1 MESAAYEGG
10 GAGGKLRKRPM
21 RRATA
26 PTPYDRPP
34 TAARGGLGGIRN
46 GWLSRLVD
54 PASRIITGGASRL
67 FSSVFRKPLPSL
79 PAPPPPSDENLQLI
93 EEDPEDACLKS
104 LSDVQEKGK
113 RDGKELI
120 SNSESDGISDLEQ
133 LMKQKTFTRA
143 EFNYLTELL
152 RTRTMESMRTE
163 PMDDNMEVSNAE
175 KDIGTGHTI
184 FNGNT
189 TPSKGGLSIPK
200 EQASP
205 AEIAKAYMGSRPS
218 KLPSLRHSSQ
228 SHVSREDATLPNGVP
243 FAVKPPDLSVAP
255 RPIVSFPRVPEQ
267 PENGYFTPRSR
278 GRSAIYRMSRSPY
291 FKVQT
296 AANVK
301 GGMPAGESSTS
312 SQWTMTTNLMHSGGK
327 QGLKRG
333 SSVLDGDF
341 GSFGPIR
348 RIRQKS
354 NLMSPLK
361 DIRKSLPENLLPSA
375 STPLSRDALPASS
388 SSIQKHLRFNV
399 PRHGSG
405 HSVVAE
411 HDDIRSSDDG
421 VPPIPH
427 QSGEMA
433 RKILQQLDKLVP
445 SPKEKSSELKATT
458 RDESPSKLTLDML
471 HGQALRSIEHIG
483 PANFVNA
490 RFSDSMDATN
500 DSDPQR
506 LPQKQEIQ
514 GNGPSKSVVSNAMAS
529 GPDSKFCAV
538 TSATDAKSDKRVPHV
553 ALTESSTIPL
563 HEKPAFKISA
573 PEDSLEMEEDNDDF
587 ANAAALGSAA
597 NGKDKQD
604 LKSDRIFVISET
616 QTSEKLVASSP
627 QSMHPTSTKLSGE
640 LDGTSS
646 DRPAAFSFPLTSVSS
661 TIVQPPT
668 PTMPAPK
675 PEISAL
681 TKVETLAPAFSSGSK
696 DAPTTVFSL
705 NTSDPAGFKS
715 DIDHVSEPE
724 LSIRNTSPSTQAEGL
739 NLDRGDKNQKAS
751 ESFKSFGSSVS
762 SDLPTSLPAST
773 FAFGAS
779 VPSLNNG
786 SLNPNPP
793 AIFGSGISNSGSQ
806 SSSNLSSSGSAP
818 SSSSSISSFS
828 SAGAMF
834 STGAAFKFGS
844 GTATSSSSSVST
856 ILETVKTPVFKFGS
870 GTTTSAFCSVS
881 ALDAG
886 KTPTFDFT
894 STFGTSAANAESSSS
909 TGSSSSSA
917 SSMSAPFSSA
927 NVNSAASTPS
937 SASLF
942 TSTVSGTAAQVGSSL
957 FSSSGSSS
965 STSISSA
972 VPSMTFGSHS
982 SLSSSF
988 PFSSTG
994 NGIFG
999 FGASA
1004 QSGDSSLTLSS
1015 TSSQNISN
1023 FGATASPIYGAQ
1035 GTSSASGISN
1045 LSQSTGQ
1052 LSSFSSTPTFG
1063 MTGSPS
1069 FGFSSSPFGA
1079 ASSSAKPFS
1088 SSSGFTFSAGSG
1100 SSSAGSGSSFA
1111 TSAAGLFGLTSQSS
1125 AASLNT
1131 AFGSS
1136 SPSAGLTFGIPASGG
1151 STSTF
1156 GSSTGSVF
1164 SFNSAGTASTTA
1176 SARPSFGVSP
1186 VASFGSGFPQNDQMS
1201 VEDSMTDDSVQT
1213 TVPTVPTFGQP
1224 ASSPTPPSFMFGLP
1238 AVPSGGQPVFQFGG
1252 QNSVPPSANSFQPSG
1267 TLEFTSGGSFS
1278 LGSGGDKSTRKIV
1291 RVRRNKPGAKK

>member
-1 MESAAYEGG
+1 
-10 GAGGKLRKRPM
+10 
-21 RRATA
+21 
-26 PTPYDRPP
+26 
-34 TAARGGLGGIRN
+34 
-46 GWLSRLVD
+46 
-54 PASRIITGGASRL
+54 
-67 FSSVFRKPLPSL
+67 
-79 PAPPPPSDENLQLI
+79 
-93 EEDPEDACLKS
+93 
-104 LSDVQEKGK
+104 
-113 RDGKELI
+113 
-120 SNSESDGISDLEQ
+120 
-133 LMKQKTFTRA
+133 MKQKTFTRA
-143 EFNYLTELL
+143 EFDYLTELL
-152 RTRTMESMRTE
+152 RTRTIESMRTE
-163 PMDDNMEVSNAE
+163 PMDDNREVSNTE
-175 KDIGTGHTI
+175 KDKGIGQTH

-200 EQASP
+200 EEASP

-218 KLPSLRHSSQ
+218 KLPSLRYSSQ
-228 SHVSREDATLPNGVP
+228 SHVSREDATSPNGVQ

-255 RPIVSFPRVPEQ
+255 RSIVPFPRVPEQ
-267 PENGYFTPRSR
+267 TENGYFTPRSR

-301 GGMPAGESSTS
+301 GGTPAGESSTS
-312 SQWTMTTNLMHSGGK
+312 SQWITTTNLMHSGGK
-327 QGLKRG
+327 QALKRG
-333 SSVLDGDF
+333 SSVLDNDF

-361 DIRKSLPENLLPSA
+361 DIRKSIPENLLPSA
-375 STPLSRDALPASS
+375 STPVSKDAIPASV

-405 HSVVAE
+405 HSVDVE
-411 HDDIRSSDDG
+411 RDDIRSSDDG

-445 SPKEKSSELKATT
+445 SPKEKASELKAIT

-471 HGQALRSIEHIG
+471 HGRALRSIEHIG
-483 PANFVNA
+483 PANFVNTRSSA
-490 RFSDSMDATN
+490 SVDTTN

-514 GNGPSKSVVSNAMAS
+514 GNGPSKSVVSNGMTS
-529 GPDSKFCAV
+529 GSDSKFCAV
-538 TSATDAKSDKRVPHV
+538 NPATDAKSDKRVPDA

-587 ANAAALGSAA
+587 AIAAAPGSAA

-604 LKSDRIFVISET
+604 SKSDRISET
-616 QTSEKLVASSP
+616 QTSEKLVASLP
-627 QSMHPTSTKLSGE
+627 QSMHPTFTKISGE
-640 LDGTSS
+640 FDGKST

-661 TIVQPPT
+661 TIAQPPT

-681 TKVETLAPAFSSGSK
+681 TKEETFTPVFNSGSK
-696 DAPTTVFSL
+696 DAPTAIFSL
-705 NTSDPAGFKS
+705 NTSDPSGFKS
-715 DIDHVSEPE
+715 DRDQVSESE
-724 LSIRNTSPSTQAEGL
+724 LSIRNTSPSTQAEGI

-751 ESFKSFGSSVS
+751 ESFKPFGSSVS
-762 SDLPTSLPAST
+762 SDLPTSPPASI

-793 AIFGSGISNSGSQ
+793 AIFGSGIPNSGSQ
-806 SSSNLSSSGSAP
+806 SSLNLSSSNSAP
-818 SSSSSISSFS
+818 SSSGNVSSFS
-828 SAGAMF
+828 STAAVF

-844 GTATSSSSSVST
+844 GTPISSFSSAST
-856 ILETVKTPVFKFGS
+856 TLETVKTPVFKFGS
-870 GTTTSAFCSVS
+870 GTTTSASS
-881 ALDAG
+881 SISTLEAG
-886 KTPTFDFT
+886 KTPTFNFT
-894 STFGTSAANAESSSS
+894 STFQASAANTESSSS
-909 TGSSSSSA
+909 TGSSGSSTSLM
-917 SSMSAPFSSA
+917 SSPFSSA
-927 NVNSAASTPS
+927 NINSATLTTS
-937 SASLF
+937 SAFSSAGTLAASSLF
-942 TSTVSGTAAQVGSSL
+942 TSTVSGTAAQAGPSL

-965 STSISSA
+965 STPISSA
-972 VPSMTFGSHS
+972 VPSTTFGSHS

-988 PFSSTG
+988 PFSSSG

-1004 QSGDSSLTLSS
+1004 QSSDSSLTLSS
-1015 TSSQNISN
+1015 TSSQNTSN
-1023 FGATASPIYGAQ
+1023 FGASASPIFGVQ

-1052 LSSFSSTPTFG
+1052 LSSFSSTPSFG
-1063 MTGSPS
+1063 MAGSPS
-1069 FGFSSSPFGA
+1069 FGFGTSPFGA
-1079 ASSSAKPFS
+1079 AASSAKPFS
-1088 SSSGFTFSAGSG
+1088 SSSGFTFSASAG
-1100 SSSAGSGSSFA
+1100 SSSAGSSSSFA
-1111 TSAAGLFGLTSQSS
+1111 TSAA
-1125 AASLNT
+1125 
-1131 AFGSS
+1131 
-1136 SPSAGLTFGIPASGG
+1136 
-1151 STSTF
+1151 
-1156 GSSTGSVF
+1156 GSVF

-1176 SARPSFGVSP
+1176 SAQPSFGVSA
-1186 VASFGSGFPQNDQMS
+1186 VASFGSGFPQNDQMN
-1201 VEDSMTDDSVQT
+1201 VEDSMTDDAVQP
-1213 TVPTVPTFGQP
+1213 TVSTVPTFGQP
-1224 ASSPTPPSFMFGLP
+1224 ANSPTPPSFMFGSAA
-1238 AVPSGGQPVFQFGG
+1238 AVPSGGQPVFQFGS